1 VRCRHCLDDRD
12 RIFAILGLQYH
23 ARYPWN
29 ASVRNVKPDYSRSTE
44 DLYAKLAYDISK
56 LGGTLRLL
64 SSVHHGCRLPT
75 WTEGAEPSWIPK
87 WNEYLT
93 SDLEHQ
99 DIRGRWAGVGLQIRY
114 CLIYPTSIDIQQK
127 SIVVECVRY
136 DIGGQISDSL
146 LRVDGEFQNAES
158 TFVFWRKALHS
169 IHHGRRSKPLGY
181 AWTTIKISDIV
192 CGTENFLEQTEGELY
207 GARNFVKILH
217 WQQRVQDL
225 GEAEQ
230 LANRQLCVML
240 KASLR
245 AVEEDNP
252 YLRHGDYAP
261 PERLF
266 HPTER
271 LRHRRLFLTRRNQV
285 GLGPEAMREGDVIV
299 NLKGSTLPFIVRPQG
314 SFYRF
319 VGAAR
324 MPESMRRNAIVQAER
339 EGAKMELINIR

>member
-1 VRCRHCLDDRD
+1 
-12 RIFAILGLQYH
+12 
-23 ARYPWN
+23 
-29 ASVRNVKPDYSRSTE
+29 VKPDYSRSTE

-324 MPESMRRNAIVQAER
+324 MPESMRHDAMAQAEQ
-339 EGAKMELINIR
+339 EGAKMELMEIR